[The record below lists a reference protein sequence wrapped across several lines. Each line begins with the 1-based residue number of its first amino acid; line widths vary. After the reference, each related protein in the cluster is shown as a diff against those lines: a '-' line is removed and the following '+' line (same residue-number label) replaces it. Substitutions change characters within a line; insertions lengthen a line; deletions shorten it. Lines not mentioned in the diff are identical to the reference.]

1 MITSDFSKSLAIGSI
16 APDFEL
22 RSTSGATVRLS
33 ASSGPAVVFFTC
45 NHCPY
50 VIGWEGRAQALA
62 KAFAGRVAW
71 FGINANDAARYPD
84 DSFERMVERARG
96 GLPYTYLHD
105 PTQATAHAWG
115 AQVTPEFFVL
125 DAQHRV
131 AYHGRLDASHS
142 HPAAGGENLLRAA
155 IEAVLAQRQ
164 PTVTEASIEGCS
176 VKWLA

>member
-1 MITSDFSKSLAIGSI
+1 MITSDFTKSLAIGSP
-16 APDFEL
+16 APDFCL
-22 RSTSGATVRLS
+22 RWTRGGEVRLS
-33 ASSGPAVVFFTC
+33 GHPGPAVVFFTC

-50 VIGWEGRAQALA
+50 VIGWEGRVQALA
-62 KAFAGRVAW
+62 TEFAGRVAW

-84 DSFERMVERARG
+84 DSFARMTERERK
-96 GLPYTYLHD
+96 GLPYVYLHD
-105 PTQATAHAWG
+105 PTQEVAHAWG

-142 HPAAGGENLLRAA
+142 NPAAGGANLLREALV
-155 IEAVLAQRQ
+155 AVLEGRQ
-164 PTVTEASIEGCS
+164 PQTAEASVEGCS